1 MSAIP
6 RLLFVLVL
14 VVVPIFIVGT
24 SSGLP
29 DPVASH
35 FGVGGLPN
43 GWMGRDGYVALMVAL
58 STLLPLFVVAVTGL
72 LPGLALAKAR
82 IANRDYWLAP
92 ERRQATRDWLINNAC
107 TMGIILT
114 LFLAALHAL
123 LLEANALTPARLP
136 EPPFFAVLA
145 AFVVTLIVWIAWT
158 RQHFRRPD

>member
-6 RLLFVLVL
+6 RLLFVLAL

-72 LPGLALAKAR
+72 L
-82 IANRDYWLAP
+82 P